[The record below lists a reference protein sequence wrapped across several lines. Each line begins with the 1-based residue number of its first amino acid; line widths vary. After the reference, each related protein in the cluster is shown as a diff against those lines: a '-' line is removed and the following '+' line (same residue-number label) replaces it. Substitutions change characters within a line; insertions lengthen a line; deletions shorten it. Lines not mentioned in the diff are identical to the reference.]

1 MTRSIAQTMNFVLPM
16 HAIALAF
23 LYLFMQPVES
33 LGPQKYH
40 WHRGPWTPIV
50 RTTSPN
56 QFEFIQSNVK
66 DNIFST
72 R

>member
-1 MTRSIAQTMNFVLPM
+1 MWPIAQTTSVLLPM
-16 HAIALAF
+16 PAIALAF

-33 LGPQKYH
+33 LGPQKHH
-40 WHRGPWTPIV
+40 WHRGPWTPIA

-66 DNIFST
+66 DNILST